1 MNAQEKTILYL
12 SELPLQINIQDIEIF
27 LSKYRDKIIYINIDN
42 RNMEKKKSLAVK
54 VFFRDSESANNCRIE
69 MNLKK
74 LKGKSIRIMWDERDS
89 SIRYNTKNNI
99 FVKGIPKST
108 TPREVY
114 EYFLKFGDISSAKIM
129 EDEIG
134 NHFGYGYI
142 TYYNENDAEKAITE
156 SNGKK
161 IWDSILQVTKF
172 QKKNERG
179 YNEIEIDSHKM
190 YISNFPQT
198 YNVEDLKKFCQEYGN
213 VQNCE
218 ILTDKLGQKFG
229 IVLFN
234 SQPEAKDVINKL
246 SGKELEG
253 KKLIAESFQQ
263 KYVHRQ
269 FQQNKTAKL
278 TEQFRNCDLH
288 LRNIPLTA
296 TEEDIN
302 KIFSK
307 YGIVNSVKIEKKPIT
322 RGDKTE
328 IVSQGFGYVQYDNPE
343 SAQKAID
350 ELNQRYLPGFEAWNR
365 PIEICIF
372 IPKYERQ
379 NLINNEFYDNQRM
392 LTNQPM
398 YYPPMNMPMNMPPYQ
413 YKFQYQ
419 GKKRGGNMQFSGNNN
434 YYQQRG
440 RGRGRGGHY
449 NNNRQNNNN
458 NYNNNNQN
466 NNQSNNVVKRKID
479 RDAYDKLETEEE
491 KKDFL
496 GEELFKAI
504 EEAPYISENNV
515 DIDVI
520 GKITGMIIELPDKN
534 EILEIIENPNLLNA
548 RIKEAMDLLN
558 GNA

>member
-504 EEAPYISENNV
+504 EESPYISENNV

>member
-458 NYNNNNQN
+458 YNNNNQN

>member
-99 FVKGIPKST
+99 FVKGIPKTT

>member
-99 FVKGIPKST
+99 FVKGIPKTT

-504 EEAPYISENNV
+504 EESPYISENNV